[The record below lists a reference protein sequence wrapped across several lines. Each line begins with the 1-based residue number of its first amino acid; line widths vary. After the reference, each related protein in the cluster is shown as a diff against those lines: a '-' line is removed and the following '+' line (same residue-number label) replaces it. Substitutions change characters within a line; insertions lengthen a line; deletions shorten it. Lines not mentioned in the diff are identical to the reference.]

1 MVGEKEQYHNPT
13 NSKPPLKGH
22 VTNDKLQ
29 QTEEQELWMTE
40 CLVDQ
45 LFLCLAGT
53 KEYITT
59 DNNGRPIPVKKYYSQ
74 ARQLMKWI
82 PIARPAPEFVINI
95 GDLKSK
101 VRKEIESIIDS
112 PTTLQYVL
120 TQAVGRIFENI
131 DFDYYH
137 LSIARNLKVK
147 FEH

>member
-1 MVGEKEQYHNPT
+1 MVNNNSIVVVSEQNNECGDEQKEYWT
-13 NSKPPLKGH
+13 I
-22 VTNDKLQ
+22 
-29 QTEEQELWMTE
+29 E

-45 LFLCLAGT
+45 LFLNLCSSKQTIINDNGGA
-53 KEYITT
+53 IT
-59 DNNGRPIPVKKYYSQ
+59 ISKYYSQ
-74 ARQLMKWI
+74 AHRLMKWI

-95 GDLKSK
+95 SDLEPQ

-147 FEH
+147 FEY